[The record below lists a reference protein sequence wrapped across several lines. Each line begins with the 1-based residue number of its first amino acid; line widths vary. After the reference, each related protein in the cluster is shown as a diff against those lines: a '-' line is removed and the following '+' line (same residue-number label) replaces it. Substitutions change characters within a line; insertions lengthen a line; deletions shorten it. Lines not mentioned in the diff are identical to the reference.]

1 MKKKNLMSIIGLMF
15 ILFVS
20 LFALSACGDNSYR
33 TIKVF
38 SCDGECNV
46 VRNNNEISVQ
56 KDMLLKNNDELNVK
70 ANSQA
75 ILKLDNDKFVCA
87 KENTSVKFVA
97 TGSKNKTKTR
107 LHVNDGGIIV
117 EVKEKLK
124 NGEKFEIASSN
135 SVMAIRGTQ
144 ISFDV
149 EKTSDSITT
158 TFSILTGNTEIFLY
172 KDETMNSTTLI
183 QEYMM
188 SYTTSLVKSTD
199 EIYKIYDSTRHNEIN
214 DEDLEN
220 IYNVRKA
227 RISNK
232 KINEMVEAVN
242 EFEKIDDE
250 IVNGVI
256 GFDIPNN
263 ITYKI
268 DPSTVIDVL
277 NENKY
282 TDYDELEYLYSSSID
297 GTYSPYDINNPLDA
311 GTYYCKIKAGNA
323 YISDPIEFKV
333 TEIVLNFQIAS
344 QVPYGSNPRDY
355 ITIDEAY
362 SNMEIKYSQ
371 TQNGSF
377 TIDANNLTRGTWY
390 AKIVEKNYTSN
401 PMKFTVSQASI
412 PVSLKNTSIVY
423 GTNPDNNV
431 TVTGSYSNIRKLYSQ
446 SRTTGFSEYSTNNPL
461 SVGTWYVKVTSGNE
475 YVSEILEFSVTPAKI
490 KINLTS
496 DSIVYG
502 TNPNTIVNINGT
514 YSNVKY
520 LYSTTEIGEFKE
532 FDVNNPLDAGFYY
545 VKVVSGNEYISD
557 ILDFEITPKE
567 IVYSLTSTTVP
578 YGTNPNTIVTV
589 SETYPTITYK
599 YSTTEDGPYSEYN
612 VNNPLIT
619 GSYYIKLF
627 INDNYYSVAKEFN
640 VGKMSFNFTISSEI
654 EYEDSII
661 DHITVDSMYTDL
673 TYYYSTS
680 ESFDTSNILDRAS
693 VLDPG
698 TYYIKITSG
707 TMYESVIKSFEVVKA
722 NKDFTV
728 PMGGRI
734 AYGEDITDSFD
745 DSFNR
750 NIYIS
755 TSQTGTF
762 SLYNS
767 ANEYIPGTYYI
778 KLENDYY
785 TSTSKQLTILKLE
798 VEFNMTYSQKMVD
811 DEIHVTI
818 SVDDND
824 FFNSNYAKEKAQ
836 GVYKYYIT
844 VTITGGT
851 TGTYKLDY
859 ETREIVVVT
868 NNNGFTA
875 TYSTNIPTTIFDY
888 SFSDETYNYTPTNS
902 FNVSSIS
909 MADNFISAEINTFV
923 TSGTPSI
930 KASYRVDDGEEYTE
944 SLYNSENRYY
954 FTASG
959 INTNSI
965 VYIKYLFYVSDILV
979 DESSYYTLD
988 TSNFVSLE
996 AGTDFTYTEPREA
1009 SSLHTFNDDGTV
1021 NIYYDLGFVNN
1032 TDYNLVCEITYG
1044 TYSEGEAAFYYDNQK
1059 IVYTSSPILEL
1070 LDLPFNKYAIC
1081 GFRVLNVVDG
1091 INYVVFDDEE
1101 DYDMDL
1107 IRPLFTGGYSISAYD
1122 GENDGEYDLSASDA
1136 YILEEDGVC
1145 TVTVKLTDYNYENV
1159 YQEIVFTEYPD
1170 NEVQVNTYDVT
1181 EADLFVI
1188 VSYTRISIMT
1198 TDLLNKLLDASYSTT
1213 QKLTNTLFNQV
1224 KQAFVTKYGITVK
1237 GNNTLACNNHTSFS
1251 PQEY

>member
-1 MKKKNLMSIIGLMF
+1 M
-15 ILFVS
+15 
-20 LFALSACGDNSYR
+20 
-33 TIKVF
+33 
-38 SCDGECNV
+38 
-46 VRNNNEISVQ
+46 
-56 KDMLLKNNDELNVK
+56 
-70 ANSQA
+70 
-75 ILKLDNDKFVCA
+75 
-87 KENTSVKFVA
+87 
-97 TGSKNKTKTR
+97 
-107 LHVNDGGIIV
+107 
-117 EVKEKLK
+117 
-124 NGEKFEIASSN
+124 NG
-135 SVMAIRGTQ
+135 
-144 ISFDV
+144 
-149 EKTSDSITT
+149 
-158 TFSILTGNTEIFLY
+158 
-172 KDETMNSTTLI
+172 
-183 QEYMM
+183 
-188 SYTTSLVKSTD
+188 
-199 EIYKIYDSTRHNEIN
+199 
-214 DEDLEN
+214 
-220 IYNVRKA
+220 
-227 RISNK
+227 
-232 KINEMVEAVN
+232 
-242 EFEKIDDE
+242 
-250 IVNGVI
+250 
-256 GFDIPNN
+256 
-263 ITYKI
+263 
-268 DPSTVIDVL
+268 
-277 NENKY
+277 
-282 TDYDELEYLYSSSID
+282 
-297 GTYSPYDINNPLDA
+297 PY
-311 GTYYCKIKAGNA
+311 
-323 YISDPIEFKV
+323 
-333 TEIVLNFQIAS
+333 
-344 QVPYGSNPRDY
+344 
-355 ITIDEAY
+355 
-362 SNMEIKYSQ
+362 
-371 TQNGSF
+371 
-377 TIDANNLTRGTWY
+377 
-390 AKIVEKNYTSN
+390 
-401 PMKFTVSQASI
+401 
-412 PVSLKNTSIVY
+412 
-423 GTNPDNNV
+423 
-431 TVTGSYSNIRKLYSQ
+431 
-446 SRTTGFSEYSTNNPL
+446 
-461 SVGTWYVKVTSGNE
+461 NE
-475 YVSEILEFSVTPAKI
+475 YNA
-490 KINLTS
+490 
-496 DSIVYG
+496 
-502 TNPNTIVNINGT
+502 
-514 YSNVKY
+514 
-520 LYSTTEIGEFKE
+520 
-532 FDVNNPLDAGFYY
+532 
-545 VKVVSGNEYISD
+545 
-557 ILDFEITPKE
+557 
-567 IVYSLTSTTVP
+567 
-578 YGTNPNTIVTV
+578 
-589 SETYPTITYK
+589 
-599 YSTTEDGPYSEYN
+599 
-612 VNNPLIT
+612 NNPLIT
-619 GSYYIKLF
+619 GLYYIKLF

-707 TMYESVIKSFEVVKA
+707 TMYESVIKSFEVVRA
-722 NKDFTV
+722 NKDFTI

-745 DSFNR
+745 DSYNR

-767 ANEYIPGTYYI
+767 VNEYIPGTYYI

-785 TSTSKQLTILKLE
+785 TSTPKQLTILKLE

-996 AGTDFTYTEPREA
+996 AGTDFTYTDSREA

-1044 TYSEGEAAFYYDNQK
+1044 TYFEGEAAFDYNNKK

-1136 YILEEDGVC
+1136 YVLEEDGVC

-1170 NEVQVNTYDVT
+1170 NEVQVNTCDVT

-1213 QKLTNTLFNQV
+1213 QKLTDTLFNQV
-1224 KQAFVTKYGITVK
+1224 KQAFETKYGITVK